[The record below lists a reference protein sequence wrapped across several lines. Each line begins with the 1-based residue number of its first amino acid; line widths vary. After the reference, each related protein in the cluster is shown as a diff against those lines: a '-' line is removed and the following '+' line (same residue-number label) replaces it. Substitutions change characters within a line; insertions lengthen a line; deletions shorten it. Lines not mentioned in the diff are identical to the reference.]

1 MKFYKEIVRK
11 YYKIVEQIFESPILT
26 ANGTMGGDNFACN
39 QSSVYSN
46 EYAYKAFDGNSE
58 SHWHSGDNASLPHWL
73 AWYNPKPI
81 KINHLTLI
89 VGHSSSYPDLPNNYQ
104 IQNSNDGTTWNT
116 VYSGVNS
123 SSTVP
128 TTLNIDLSN
137 VENNEANYWRYVVTS
152 VKGRS
157 YGNCRVI
164 DMDAVTK
171 ELIESDESDY
181 DFYKDVEVQKVIQ
194 KNVRKY
200 YNYVDEPFVQ
210 PYLTSNGTMGGD
222 KFAASAITEYS
233 SSYQAYMAFDN
244 STSTEWASKGT
255 QNPSW
260 ISFYNPEPLKVTKLT
275 MRNRTSAENFTAGK
289 IYGSNNN
296 YYWEE
301 IGSYSTTVTSANA
314 TWEIDLSNNTKY
326 YKYYKIVGTSM
337 TGTNQGFTNI
347 AITAVYQNPVA
358 EPSSFQPE
366 FIERKYYKYDTANPV
381 SNVNITGT
389 LTNDNGVLSGFSSG
403 NFAKLPNIFSHGSKP
418 WEVQFKVT
426 TGSNV
431 SSQSCIYEQLYDGN
445 VYYGLTLYIENNT
458 LRVRCGNG
466 STFWNVNTD
475 YSISVNTTYWVKAEF
490 TGTQYILSASIDGEN
505 WITASTINS
514 TTIATDNYSMYIGK
528 RSYSSQPSQW
538 LGSIDLKESYIKV
551 NDSILWEGVTYPVID
566 GTEQDFDFYKDVYN
580 YEFYKDLDVYYAFR
594 SYEKGEQ
601 YYGN

>member
-11 YYKIVEQIFESPILT
+11 YYKWTDYVSFARANIT
-26 ANGTMGGDNFACN
+26 ANNGFVATSTTGYITG
-39 QSSVYSN
+39 YS
-46 EYAYKAFDGNSE
+46 FFQGNSLVTGNTDAPYPTFTLKIPYGKFRI
-58 SHWHSGDNASLPHWL
+58 SSI
-73 AWYNPKPI
+73 YNYI
-81 KINHLTLI
+81 
-89 VGHSSSYPDLPNNYQ
+89 SSN
-104 IQNSNDGTTWNT
+104 GK
-116 VYSGVNS
+116 GVNS
-123 SSTVP
+123 WDIYKNGEKIERITFSQQGQTINLTNPIELLPQDVFSITAVGY
-128 TTLNIDLSN
+128 
-137 VENNEANYWRYVVTS
+137 A
-152 VKGRS
+152 S
-157 YGNCRVI
+157 YGGTWTSFYTQCNFENC
-164 DMDAVTK
+164 
-171 ELIESDESDY
+171 ELVEGTESDY

-475 YSISVNTTYWVKAEF
+475 YSISANTAYWIKAVF
-490 TGTQYILSASIDGEN
+490 NGTQYILSASIDGEN
-505 WITASTINS
+505 WTTASTITS
-514 TTIATDNYSMYIGK
+514 STIAYDNYLMFIG
-528 RSYSSQPSQW
+528 RRNYGSNYNQW

-551 NDSILWEGVTYPVID
+551 NNELWWEGVTYPVID
-566 GTEQDFDFYKDVYN
+566 GIEQDFDFYKDVYN

-601 YYGN
+601 YYGGI